1 MDFINNNT
9 NEFSNGTTTDDTAS
23 SGIDAVRGIDAVQ
36 LTGKVLFFIF
46 TAIGLASNIALIRI
60 YVKKDLTLRF
70 NSLMLI
76 LASFDMTIIAFFIL
90 SAMLQLTIGQDLNL
104 APMYYL
110 DISLSVCSAYTMV
123 AIALD
128 RYLSLCR
135 GITSNQYRLPIG
147 STTVKILIVA
157 MVLTSPYYMWN
168 PGHFVYF
175 VITLTWQFVVQALI
189 PCILLLIL
197 SITLYKKLQRL
208 KSDDEFPDYADVAL
222 KKSILK
228 VRLSLLISSIFVI
241 SQILVWLPL
250 PYYVRY
256 LPLAKFCFLTV

>member
-1 MDFINNNT
+1 MDNNT
-9 NEFSNGTTTDDTAS
+9 TEFSNATPTDGDDTVS
-23 SGIDAVRGIDAVQ
+23 SGIDAVQ

-90 SAMLQLTIGQDLNL
+90 TVLLQLTIGHDLNL

-128 RYLSLCR
+128 RYLSLC
-135 GITSNQYRLPIG
+135 T
-147 STTVKILIVA
+147 LI
-157 MVLTSPYYMWN
+157 
-168 PGHFVYF
+168 YF
-175 VITLTWQFVVQALI
+175 QF
-189 PCILLLIL
+189 
-197 SITLYKKLQRL
+197 
-208 KSDDEFPDYADVAL
+208 
-222 KKSILK
+222 
-228 VRLSLLISSIFVI
+228 
-241 SQILVWLPL
+241 
-250 PYYVRY
+250 
-256 LPLAKFCFLTV
+256 